1 MVDVTDAS
9 FEREVVAR
17 SHEMPVIVDFWA
29 PWCGPCR
36 ILGPVLESLA
46 EEFAGQVQLAK
57 LNTDENPF
65 VSQQHGIES
74 IPAVFAY
81 QDGQPVSQFL
91 GALPEP
97 QVREFVEALLPSSA
111 DKAAEEAEAL
121 VEQGQPAAALE
132 RFEQIVAD
140 DPSHEGATA
149 MLAHLVLQGGDE
161 ARAEEL
167 ANRVPGNKGAKR
179 TLATIHLRRAA
190 RGQDEAALRARL
202 SADAG
207 DAGDAAEMSDAE
219 AEYRLGAL
227 LADRAEWDEALERLL
242 NSVRRDRSLH
252 DDAARR
258 LLLDAFVLLG
268 DDSPLTQDYRRR
280 LGSVLF

>member
-17 SHEMPVIVDFWA
+17 SHEAPVVVEFWA

-46 EEFAGQVQLAK
+46 EEFAGQVQLAR
-57 LNTDENPF
+57 LNTDENPV

-111 DKAAEEAEAL
+111 DMAAQEAEAL
-121 VEQGQPAAALE
+121 VERGQPGAALE

-140 DPSHEGATA
+140 DPSHEGSTA
-149 MLAHLVLQGGDE
+149 MLAHLLLQGGDE
-161 ARAEEL
+161 ERAEEL
-167 ANRVPGNKGAKR
+167 ANRVPANKGAKR
-179 TLATIHLRRAA
+179 TLATIRLRRAA

-207 DAGDAAEMSDAE
+207 DAE

-227 LADRAEWDEALERLL
+227 LADRAEWQEALDRLL
-242 NSVRRDRSLH
+242 QSVRLDRSLH
-252 DDAARR
+252 DDAARL
-258 LLLDAFVLLG
+258 LLLDVFVVLG

>member
-1 MVDVTDAS
+1 MSPVAVVEVTDAS

-17 SHEMPVIVDFWA
+17 SHEAPVIVEFWA

-46 EEFAGQVQLAK
+46 EEFAGQVQLAR
-57 LNTDENPF
+57 LNTDENPV

-111 DKAAEEAEAL
+111 DMAAQEAEAL
-121 VEQGQPAAALE
+121 VEQGQPGAALE

-140 DPSHEGATA
+140 DPSHEGSTA
-149 MLAHLVLQGGDE
+149 MLAHLLLQGGDE

-167 ANRVPGNKGAKR
+167 ANRVPANKGAKR

-207 DAGDAAEMSDAE
+207 DAE

-227 LADRAEWDEALERLL
+227 LADRAEWQEALDRLL
-242 NSVRRDRSLH
+242 QSVRLDRSLH
-252 DDAARR
+252 DDAARL
-258 LLLDAFVLLG
+258 LLLDVFVVLG

>member
-17 SHEMPVIVDFWA
+17 SHEAPVVVEFWA

-46 EEFAGQVQLAK
+46 EEFTGQVQLAR
-57 LNTDENPF
+57 LNTDENPI

-111 DKAAEEAEAL
+111 DMAAQEAEAL
-121 VEQGQPAAALE
+121 VERGQPGAALE

-140 DPSHEGATA
+140 DPSHEGSTA
-149 MLAHLVLQGGDE
+149 MLAHLLLQGGDE
-161 ARAEEL
+161 ERAEEL
-167 ANRVPGNKGAKR
+167 ANRVPANKGAKR
-179 TLATIHLRRAA
+179 TLATIRLRRAA

-207 DAGDAAEMSDAE
+207 DAE

-227 LADRAEWDEALERLL
+227 LADRAEWQEALDRLL
-242 NSVRRDRSLH
+242 QSVRLDRSLH
-252 DDAARR
+252 DDAARL
-258 LLLDAFVLLG
+258 LLLDVFVVLG

>member
-1 MVDVTDAS
+1 MVEVTDAS

-17 SHEMPVIVDFWA
+17 SHEAPVVVEFWA

-46 EEFAGQVQLAK
+46 EEFAGQVQLAR
-57 LNTDENPF
+57 LNTDENPI

-111 DKAAEEAEAL
+111 DMAAQEAEAL
-121 VEQGQPAAALE
+121 VEQGQPGAALE

-140 DPSHEGATA
+140 DPSHEGSTA
-149 MLAHLVLQGGDE
+149 MLAHLLLQGGDE

-167 ANRVPGNKGAKR
+167 ANRVPANKGAKR

-207 DAGDAAEMSDAE
+207 DAE

-227 LADRAEWDEALERLL
+227 LADRAEWQEALDRLL
-242 NSVRRDRSLH
+242 QSVRLDRSLH
-252 DDAARR
+252 DDAARL
-258 LLLDAFVLLG
+258 LLLDVFVVLG
-268 DDSPLTQDYRRR
+268 DESPLTQDYRRR

>member
-17 SHEMPVIVDFWA
+17 SHEAPVVVEFWA

-46 EEFAGQVQLAK
+46 EEFTGQVQLAR
-57 LNTDENPF
+57 LNTDENPI

-111 DKAAEEAEAL
+111 DMAAQEAEAL
-121 VEQGQPAAALE
+121 VERGQPGAALE

-140 DPSHEGATA
+140 DPSHEGSTA
-149 MLAHLVLQGGDE
+149 MLAHLLLQGGNE
-161 ARAEEL
+161 ERAEEL
-167 ANRVPGNKGAKR
+167 ANRVPANKGAKR
-179 TLATIHLRRAA
+179 TLATIRLRRAA

-207 DAGDAAEMSDAE
+207 DAE

-227 LADRAEWDEALERLL
+227 LADRAEWQEALDRLL
-242 NSVRRDRSLH
+242 QSVRLDRSLH
-252 DDAARR
+252 DDAARL
-258 LLLDAFVLLG
+258 LLLDVFVVLG
-268 DDSPLTQDYRRR
+268 DESPLTQDYRRR

>member
-17 SHEMPVIVDFWA
+17 SHEAPVVVEFWA

-46 EEFAGQVQLAK
+46 EEFTGQVQLAR
-57 LNTDENPF
+57 LNTDENPI

-111 DKAAEEAEAL
+111 DMAAQEAEAL
-121 VEQGQPAAALE
+121 VERGQPGAALE

-140 DPSHEGATA
+140 DPSHEGSTA
-149 MLAHLVLQGGDE
+149 MLAHLLLQGGDE
-161 ARAEEL
+161 ERAEEL
-167 ANRVPGNKGAKR
+167 ANRVPANKGAKR
-179 TLATIHLRRAA
+179 TLATIRLRRAA

-207 DAGDAAEMSDAE
+207 DAE

-227 LADRAEWDEALERLL
+227 LADRAEWQEALDRLL
-242 NSVRRDRSLH
+242 QSVRLDRSLH
-252 DDAARR
+252 DDAARL
-258 LLLDAFVLLG
+258 LLLDVFVVLG
-268 DDSPLTQDYRRR
+268 DESPLTQDYRRR

>member
-1 MVDVTDAS
+1 MVEVTDAS
-9 FEREVVAR
+9 FDREVVAR
-17 SHEMPVIVDFWA
+17 SHETPVIVEFWA

-46 EEFAGQVQLAK
+46 EEFAGQVQLAR
-57 LNTDENPF
+57 LNTDENPV

-111 DKAAEEAEAL
+111 DMAAQEAEAL

-140 DPSHEGATA
+140 DPSHEGSTA
-149 MLAHLVLQGGDE
+149 MLAHLLLQGGDE
-161 ARAEEL
+161 ERAEEL
-167 ANRVPGNKGAKR
+167 ANRVPANKGAKR

-207 DAGDAAEMSDAE
+207 DATDMSDAE
-219 AEYRLGAL
+219 GEYRLGAL
-227 LADRAEWDEALERLL
+227 LADRAEWQEALDRLL
-242 NSVRRDRSLH
+242 QSVRLDRSLD
-252 DDAARR
+252 DDAARL
-258 LLLDAFVLLG
+258 LLLDAFVMLG
-268 DDSPLTQDYRRR
+268 DESPLTQDYRRR

>member
-1 MVDVTDAS
+1 MVEVTDAS

-17 SHEMPVIVDFWA
+17 SHEAPVIVECWA

-46 EEFAGQVQLAK
+46 EEFAGQVQLAR
-57 LNTDENPF
+57 LNTDENPV

-97 QVREFVEALLPSSA
+97 QVREFVEVLLPSSA
-111 DKAAEEAEAL
+111 DMAAQEAEAL

-140 DPSHEGATA
+140 DPSHEGSTA
-149 MLAHLVLQGGDE
+149 MLAHLLLQGGHE
-161 ARAEEL
+161 ERAEEL
-167 ANRVPGNKGAKR
+167 ANRVPANKGAKR

-207 DAGDAAEMSDAE
+207 DAE

-227 LADRAEWDEALERLL
+227 LADRAEWQEALDRLL
-242 NSVRRDRSLH
+242 QSVRLDRSLD
-252 DDAARR
+252 DDAARL
-258 LLLDAFVLLG
+258 LLLDAFVMLG
-268 DDSPLTQDYRRR
+268 DESPLTQDYRRR

>member
-1 MVDVTDAS
+1 MVEVTDAS

-17 SHEMPVIVDFWA
+17 SHEAPVVVEFWA

-46 EEFAGQVQLAK
+46 EEFAGQVQLAR
-57 LNTDENPF
+57 LDTDENPI

-97 QVREFVEALLPSSA
+97 QVREFVGALLPSSA
-111 DKAAEEAEAL
+111 DMAAQEAEAL
-121 VEQGQPAAALE
+121 VERGQPAAALE

-140 DPSHEGATA
+140 DPSHEGSTA
-149 MLAHLVLQGGDE
+149 MLAHLLLQGGDE
-161 ARAEEL
+161 ERAEEL
-167 ANRVPGNKGAKR
+167 ANRVPANKGAKR
-179 TLATIHLRRAA
+179 TLATIRLRRAA

-207 DAGDAAEMSDAE
+207 DAE

-227 LADRAEWDEALERLL
+227 LADRAEWQEALDRLL
-242 NSVRRDRSLH
+242 QSVRLDRSLH
-252 DDAARR
+252 DDAARL
-258 LLLDAFVLLG
+258 LLLDVFVVLG

>member
-1 MVDVTDAS
+1 MVEVTDAS

-17 SHEMPVIVDFWA
+17 SHEAPVVVEFWA

-46 EEFAGQVQLAK
+46 EEFAGQVQLAR
-57 LNTDENPF
+57 LDTDENPI

-111 DKAAEEAEAL
+111 DMAAQEAEAL
-121 VEQGQPAAALE
+121 VERGQPAAALE

-140 DPSHEGATA
+140 DPSHEGSTA
-149 MLAHLVLQGGDE
+149 MLAHLLLQGGDE
-161 ARAEEL
+161 ERAEEL
-167 ANRVPGNKGAKR
+167 ANRVPANKGAKR
-179 TLATIHLRRAA
+179 TLTTIRLRRAA

-207 DAGDAAEMSDAE
+207 DAE

-227 LADRAEWDEALERLL
+227 LADRAEWQEALDRLL
-242 NSVRRDRSLH
+242 QSVRLDRSLH

-258 LLLDAFVLLG
+258 LLLDAFVVLG
-268 DDSPLTQDYRRR
+268 DESPLTQDYRRR